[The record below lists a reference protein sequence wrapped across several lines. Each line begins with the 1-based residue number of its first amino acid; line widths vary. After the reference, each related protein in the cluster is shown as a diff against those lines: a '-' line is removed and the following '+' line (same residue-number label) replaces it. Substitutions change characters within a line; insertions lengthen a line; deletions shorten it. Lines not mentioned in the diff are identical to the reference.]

1 MESLYEPL
9 LVEIAW
15 EVCNQVGGIYTV
27 IRSKVA
33 AMVEHWGDQYC
44 LVGPY
49 LDDRVMAEFEV
60 IDDLSDPFG
69 RAVKR
74 LREQNLD
81 VLYGRWLVTGKPR
94 VVLLN
99 PACAETRLNDLKYI
113 LWDSYRIDS
122 SVQDELVNN
131 ILAFGEMVKQFLAE
145 LANRKTCKRP
155 VIAHFHEWL
164 AASCLPDLAKLDCPA
179 LRSVFTTHATQLGRY
194 LAMNDVQFYQ
204 NLYTVDVQ
212 DAAKHYGI
220 ETQVH
225 IERMAAQHADV
236 LTTVSEVT
244 GRECE
249 ALLGRKPEVILP
261 NGLNIKRFAV
271 THEVQNL
278 HQRYKERIHTFVM
291 AHFFHSYSFDLDETL
306 YFFTAGRYE
315 FVNKGYDLVL
325 EAMRRLNTR
334 MKRKCMT
341 KKIILFIVTKRPYH
355 TINPQVFESRAAM
368 EEIHNTVRAIKD
380 QIGERLFYEATA
392 HYDQQFPQL
401 NDFVDEYWRLRYR
414 RIVQSWK
421 TSTLPIIVTHNL
433 VDDRNDE
440 VLNFLRRA
448 ELFNKPE
455 DPVGVIY
462 HPDFITTTNPLF
474 NMEYNQFVR
483 GCHLGIFPS
492 YYEPWGYT
500 PLECIAS
507 GVPAIT
513 SDLAGFGT
521 YVMRNLPEE
530 IGNGITVVK
539 RNDRDFDEAADQ
551 LTYQLLSFVN
561 MSKRERIFL
570 RNHVES
576 LAEHF
581 AWEKLVRNYE
591 EAYRLALQQPP
602 RS

>member
-1 MESLYEPL
+1 
-9 LVEIAW
+9 
-15 EVCNQVGGIYTV
+15 
-27 IRSKVA
+27 
-33 AMVEHWGDQYC
+33 
-44 LVGPY
+44 
-49 LDDRVMAEFEV
+49 
-60 IDDLSDPFG
+60 
-69 RAVKR
+69 
-74 LREQNLD
+74 
-81 VLYGRWLVTGKPR
+81 
-94 VVLLN
+94 
-99 PACAETRLNDLKYI
+99 
-113 LWDSYRIDS
+113 
-122 SVQDELVNN
+122 
-131 ILAFGEMVKQFLAE
+131 
-145 LANRKTCKRP
+145 
-155 VIAHFHEWL
+155 
-164 AASCLPDLAKLDCPA
+164 
-179 LRSVFTTHATQLGRY
+179 
-194 LAMNDVQFYQ
+194 
-204 NLYTVDVQ
+204 
-212 DAAKHYGI
+212 
-220 ETQVH
+220 
-225 IERMAAQHADV
+225 
-236 LTTVSEVT
+236 
-244 GRECE
+244 
-249 ALLGRKPEVILP
+249 
-261 NGLNIKRFAV
+261 
-271 THEVQNL
+271 
-278 HQRYKERIHTFVM
+278 
-291 AHFFHSYSFDLDETL
+291 
-306 YFFTAGRYE
+306 
-315 FVNKGYDLVL
+315 
-325 EAMRRLNTR
+325 
-334 MKRKCMT
+334 
-341 KKIILFIVTKRPYH
+341 
-355 TINPQVFESRAAM
+355 
-368 EEIHNTVRAIKD
+368 
-380 QIGERLFYEATA
+380 LFYEATA